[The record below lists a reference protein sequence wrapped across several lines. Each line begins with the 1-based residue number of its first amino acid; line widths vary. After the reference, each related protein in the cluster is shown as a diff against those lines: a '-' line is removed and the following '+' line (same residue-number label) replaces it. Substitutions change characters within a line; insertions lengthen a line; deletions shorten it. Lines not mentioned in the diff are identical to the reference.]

1 MRFAFTRASLP
12 TRWRSEAQWLPLVA
26 VACALGAA
34 LAYVLTLLVRDAVE
48 KPIYDD
54 EALAGLIAARPL
66 NEVVETVM
74 GDRGGAPLH
83 FVLAHVT
90 LALDPSPVALRA
102 LSIVFAV
109 GAVLLCYDLGRRLG
123 GSIAGAAAAVVAAGS
138 DLLLVYGSFGR
149 MYALFVFAAAL
160 AADLFV
166 RALERRTAEAAAVAG
181 LAALLLPASHPYGI
195 VPFAVEAAVALSL
208 WRGRPLKPALPTM
221 LISLGV
227 IPFLVGDLR
236 LLDRFPV
243 GLGGES
249 LAHRRG
255 LGSFVRE
262 VLGGF
267 GGGTG
272 LLLVLMIGLAA
283 AGLVLVARRS
293 RSFALYAGG
302 MLAASALLL
311 FLARAGDPAPLS
323 SRYFIFLLPVW
334 VALVGVAVARAG
346 WIGVAVVAAV
356 VFLAPGGAVQD
367 PRVLEIAEPSRLSA
381 PAEEIRAQVGRRDLL
396 FPYSPVYL
404 SALPEAAE
412 ATIVSRARPELLLRE
427 LDEAEFPV
435 LNVFVTLPQREE
447 WRVLM
452 ANGPFVDRVA
462 LLRALEQELAGL
474 EPNPYVMKARQA
486 VSAALKATH

>member
-1 MRFAFTRASLP
+1 MRFPVIRASLP
-12 TRWRSEAQWLPLVA
+12 TRWKSEAQWLPLVA
-26 VACALGAA
+26 VVCTIGAV
-34 LAYVLTLLVRDAVE
+34 LAYLLARLVRDAGD
-48 KPIYDD
+48 KPVYDD

-83 FVLAHVT
+83 FLLAHVT

-102 LSIVFAV
+102 LSIVFAI

-123 GSIAGAAAAVVAAGS
+123 GSVAGVAAAVVAAGS

-160 AADLFV
+160 AANLFV
-166 RALERRTAEAAAVAG
+166 RALERRTSEAAAVAA
-181 LAALLLPASHPYGI
+181 LAALLLPAAHPYGI
-195 VPFAVEAAVALSL
+195 VPFAVEAAVALAL
-208 WRGRPLKPALPTM
+208 WRGRPLRPALPTL
-221 LISLGV
+221 LIGLGV
-227 IPFLVGDLR
+227 IPFLVADLR
-236 LLDRFPV
+236 LLDRFSV
-243 GLGGES
+243 GISGES

-255 LGSFVRE
+255 VGSFVRE

-272 LLLVLMIGLAA
+272 LLLMVMVGLAA
-283 AGLVLVARRS
+283 AGLALVARRS
-293 RSFALYAGG
+293 RPFAAYAGG

-334 VALVGVAVARAG
+334 AALVGVAVARAG
-346 WIGVAVVAAV
+346 WIGVAGVAAV
-356 VFLAPGGAVQD
+356 VFLAPGSAVQD
-367 PRVLEIAEPSRLSA
+367 PRVVEIAEPSQLSA
-381 PAEEIRAQVGRRDLL
+381 PAEEIRAQVGRRDVL

-427 LDEAEFPV
+427 LDEAAFPV
-435 LNVFVTLPQREE
+435 LNVFVTVPQGEE
-447 WRVLM
+447 WRVLV
-452 ANGPFVDRVA
+452 AGGPFVDRVGV
-462 LLRALEQELAGL
+462 LRALEQELASL
-474 EPNPYVMKARQA
+474 EPSSYVLKARQA
-486 VSAALKATH
+486 VSAALEATD

>member
-1 MRFAFTRASLP
+1 MQLI
-12 TRWRSEAQWLPLVA
+12 
-26 VACALGAA
+26 
-34 LAYVLTLLVRDAVE
+34 RDAVD

-66 NEVVETVM
+66 NEVIETVM

-83 FVLAHVT
+83 FVLAHLT

-123 GSIAGAAAAVVAAGS
+123 GLVAGVAAAVVAAGS
-138 DLLLVYGSFGR
+138 DLLVIYGSFGR

-166 RALERRTAEAAAVAG
+166 RALERGTADAAAVAA

-195 VPFAVEAAVALSL
+195 VPFAVEAAVALAL
-208 WRGRPLKPALPTM
+208 WRGRPLRPALPTI
-221 LISLGV
+221 LIGLGV
-227 IPFLVGDLR
+227 IPFLVADVR

-249 LAHRRG
+249 LAQRRG
-255 LGSFVRE
+255 LGTFARE

-272 LLLVLMIGLAA
+272 LLLVLMVGLAG
-283 AGLVLVARRS
+283 AGLVLVARHS
-293 RSFALYAGG
+293 HPFALYAGG

-311 FLARAGDPAPLS
+311 FLARAGDQAPLS
-323 SRYFIFLLPVW
+323 SRYFIFLLPLW
-334 VALVGVAVARAG
+334 AALVGVAVARAG
-346 WIGVAVVAAV
+346 WFGVPVVAAV
-356 VFLAPGGAVQD
+356 VLLAPGSAVQD
-367 PRVLEIAEPSRLSA
+367 PRVLEIAKPSRLTA
-381 PAEEIRAQVGRRDLL
+381 PADEIRARVGRRDVL

-404 SALPEAAE
+404 SALPEVAE

-427 LDEAEFPV
+427 VDEAEFPV
-435 LNVFVTLPQREE
+435 LNVFVTVPQGDE
-447 WRVLM
+447 WRLLV
-452 ANGPFVDRVA
+452 AGGPFVDRVA
-462 LLRALEQELAGL
+462 VLRALEGELASL
-474 EPNPYVMKARQA
+474 EPDPYVLKALHA
-486 VSAALKATH
+486 VSAALESG